1 MSIIYKSICI
11 STQYQPFQW
20 SGFPFDDLCEVSAQ
34 HQKTFKETVLNPLVE
49 YMDTAEF
56 VNTSKF
62 ETKDKEVEKL
72 DKVVIQMN
80 AYEFCDQDYLRNLK
94 FPPSTFIYEHDW
106 MQKNQKLFVELFG
119 WISVACIC
127 VVTYILV
134 GKKVLA
140 MAQNPED
147 TLNDTKNQFIDFT
160 CVSEIYA
167 YIPQVIDEY
176 FQYPLLACDLDNI
189 DDNLIYWE
197 DGERSYDYWNMI
209 YDVPGEYVFRSS

>member
-11 STQYQPFQW
+11 STQFHPFQW

-34 HQKTFKETVLNPLVE
+34 DQKTFKETVLDPLEE

-56 VNTSKF
+56 VSTSIF
-62 ETKDKEVEKL
+62 QTKDKEVNDLK
-72 DKVVIQMN
+72 KVVIQMN

-94 FPPSTFIYEHDW
+94 FPPSTILYESDW
-106 MQKNQKLFVELFG
+106 MQKNQKIFVELFG